1 MQWLTMLCQKDINE
15 QCNLTALPDTRSR
28 GLSRFF
34 ICNVRSGE
42 LCFGLI
48 VREDE
53 PGEYKLFT
61 NLYVS
66 GIDTGYGQRKR
77 EPIFGEKN
85 MILSKKLRNL

>member
-1 MQWLTMLCQKDINE
+1 MQWLTMLCLKDIKE

-66 GIDTGYGQRKR
+66 GIDTGYG
-77 EPIFGEKN
+77 
-85 MILSKKLRNL
+85 

>member
-1 MQWLTMLCQKDINE
+1 MADPGLFQFTDKVSDSLIPT
-15 QCNLTALPDTRSR
+15 DTRSR